1 MPYAAFFA
9 AFILSGLMFR
19 FRLRGG
25 RSERPWLTVLFVQL
39 CAFLLGVIMS
49 KAVYVL
55 CQVFRFGFSPLFSLD
70 VNHFSFVGFAAG
82 TLLGA
87 RLFLNLIEHTSHGTI
102 PTVNLYAPCWAMLL
116 ALVRAGEYF
125 FARDGLTGLGDVVE
139 NQAHMFF
146 PLSVAAGNFRF
157 YAVFMLECACALLV
171 CGVALLVQKIWKNSY
186 REGFAAERIAFY
198 LALLQIFCQRLLAGD
213 DNKWLF
219 VQTEQ
224 VLCALVV
231 MFLLIRYSVM
241 TRWLTGESF
250 SFRRAWPVVVAFCG
264 FVVVGL
270 AEFAMDKPYYFWDIS
285 QSLCL
290 IIMSAALLVIAV
302 MEVILAQKRKIA
314 IAQHR

>member
-1 MPYAAFFA
+1 MKKQ
-9 AFILSGLMFR
+9 AFIF
-19 FRLRGG
+19 
-25 RSERPWLTVLFVQL
+25 
-39 CAFLLGVIMS
+39 
-49 KAVYVL
+49 
-55 CQVFRFGFSPLFSLD
+55 
-70 VNHFSFVGFAAG
+70 
-82 TLLGA
+82 
-87 RLFLNLIEHTSHGTI
+87 
-102 PTVNLYAPCWAMLL
+102 
-116 ALVRAGEYF
+116 
-125 FARDGLTGLGDVVE
+125 
-139 NQAHMFF
+139 
-146 PLSVAAGNFRF
+146 
-157 YAVFMLECACALLV
+157 CALLV
-171 CGVALLVQKIWKNSY
+171 CGVALMAQKIWKNSY
-186 REGFAAERIAFY
+186 REGFAAERAAFY
-198 LALLQIFCQRLLAGD
+198 LALLQVFCQRLLAGD

-250 SFRRAWPVVVAFCG
+250 SFRRAWPVIVAFCG

-285 QSLCL
+285 QNLCL